1 MRLEAGDALPDLL
14 ALGLY
19 PIQGRY
25 PVLFSDGALRRW
37 SGPEGFGN
45 RHRFSDERIEFSFPI
60 GHGKFPLRRPYRAKP
75 IAVLVPAG
83 QPSVNGRDGIEEWG
97 EVATKVWNHLEIQQ
111 GRCSADGNVVWEQ
124 GTWTG
129 NINLPDKQTMDISG
143 NFLLLAE
150 KEGPALRIKAHTW
163 SVNPTTQ

>member
-1 MRLEAGDALPDLL
+1 MDISQAFADLNSKFVETVNAHDAHRWAALFSEDAL
-14 ALGLY
+14 
-19 PIQGRY
+19 
-25 PVLFSDGALRRW
+25 
-37 SGPEGFGN
+37 
-45 RHRFSDERIEFSFPI
+45 
-60 GHGKFPLRRPYRAKP
+60 
-75 IAVLVPAG
+75 LVPAG

-97 EVATKVWNHLEIQQ
+97 EVATKIWNHLEIQQ

-143 NFLLLAE
+143 NFLLVAE
-150 KEGPALRIKAHTW
+150 KEGPALRINAHTW